1 VTSFGLLGAPSS
13 AGAYAAGQ
21 ERAPSALREAALVD
35 ALRAH
40 GAEVSDHG
48 DTPAFRWRPDRAN
61 PRAQNLDAVVAG
73 ARAVADRVERIVRA
87 GQVALVVGGDCTN
100 GIGTYA
106 GAVAAE
112 PGTALVYFDKHSD
125 LNTPVSVVDGAL
137 DWMGVAHLLGIDDA
151 CPALRDIGPRSPL
164 LRPQDLVLF
173 AWRAASTTE
182 HERAVVDRLNLRT
195 IPDTAVVDDPGGS
208 AEAALQ
214 ALAPAPRIAVH
225 LDVDVLDFL
234 DAPLAENTDRNGGPS
249 LDQAFAAL
257 AGLVADGRLA
267 ALTITELNP
276 DHAEPDLLA
285 RFVEGLAA
293 ALAPGS

>member
-13 AGAYAAGQ
+13 AGAYSAGQ
-21 ERAPSALREAALVD
+21 ERAPSALRAAGLVD
-35 ALRAH
+35 ALRARRN
-40 GAEVSDHG
+40 EVIDHG

-61 PRAQNLDAVVAG
+61 ARAQNLDAVVAG
-73 ARAVADRVERIVRA
+73 ARAVADGVERILRG

-106 GAVAAE
+106 GAVAVE

-125 LNTPVSVVDGAL
+125 LNTPASVADGAL

-151 CPALRDIGPRSPL
+151 CPALRDVGPRSPL
-164 LRPQDLVLF
+164 LRPEDLVLL

-182 HERAVVDRLNLRT
+182 HERAVVERLHLRT
-195 IPDTAVVDDPGGS
+195 ISDTAVVDDPRGAAS
-208 AEAALQ
+208 EALQ
-214 ALAPAPRIAVH
+214 ALAPAPRLAVH

-257 AGLVADGRLA
+257 AGLASDGRLA
-267 ALTITELNP
+267 AVTVTELNP
-276 DHAEPDLLA
+276 DHADPEVLERFVQGLA
-285 RFVEGLAA
+285 R
-293 ALAPGS
+293 ALADA